1 MEKIHSVY
9 GDDEVEVIL
18 NLTQHA
24 ASPEQVEAGVV
35 EPEEK
40 ARVQELLT
48 FASLPSLAEI
58 YERAEALAEVASRHG
73 ATQVMIG
80 GAPYLMAPLEW
91 GLLKRGILPL
101 YSFTERV
108 SEEQVQPDGTTRK
121 VSTFR
126 HVGFVRVDD
135 PDWIGDPEE

>member
-1 MEKIHSVY
+1 MEIHRVY
-9 GDDEVEVIL
+9 GDGEVPVIL

-40 ARVQELLT
+40 ARVQKLLT

-58 YERAEALAEVASRHG
+58 HERAEAIADVASRHG
-73 ATQVMIG
+73 ATRAMVG

-91 GLLKRGILPL
+91 ALIKRNILPL

-126 HVGFVRVDD
+126 HVGFIRVEN

>member
-1 MEKIHSVY
+1 MEIHRVY
-9 GDDEVEVIL
+9 GDGEVPVIL

-24 ASPEQVEAGVV
+24 ATPEQVEAGVV

-40 ARVQELLT
+40 ARVQALLT
-48 FASLPSLAEI
+48 FNSIPSLDEI
-58 YERAEALAEVASRHG
+58 YDRAEAIADVASRHG

-91 GLLKRGILPL
+91 CLVRRNILPL

-108 SEEQVQPDGTTRK
+108 SEEVVQSDGTTRK

-135 PDWIGDPEE
+135 PNWIEE

>member
-1 MEKIHSVY
+1 MEKIHGVY
-9 GDDEVEVIL
+9 GDSEVKVIL
-18 NLTQHA
+18 NLTQHNA
-24 ASPEQVEAGVV
+24 TPEQVEAGVV
-35 EPEEK
+35 EPKEK
-40 ARVQELLT
+40 ARVQALLT
-48 FASLPSLAEI
+48 FNSIPSLDEI
-58 YERAEALAEVASRHG
+58 YERAEGLADVASRHG

-91 GLLKRGILPL
+91 WLIRRNILPL

-135 PDWIGDPEE
+135 PNWIEE

>member
-1 MEKIHSVY
+1 MEKIHGVY
-9 GDDEVEVIL
+9 GDSEVKVIL

-24 ASPEQVEAGVV
+24 ATPEQVEAGVV
-35 EPEEK
+35 EPDEK
-40 ARVQELLT
+40 ARVQALLT
-48 FASLPSLAEI
+48 FSAIPSLDEI
-58 YERAEALAEVASRHG
+58 YERAEAIADVASRHG

-91 GLLKRGILPL
+91 WLIRRNILPL

-108 SEEQVQPDGTTRK
+108 SAEEVQPDGTTRK

-135 PDWIGDPEE
+135 PNWIEE

>member
-1 MEKIHSVY
+1 MKKIHSVY
-9 GDDEVEVIL
+9 GDDEAVVIL

-40 ARVQELLT
+40 ARVQALLT
-48 FASLPSLAEI
+48 FASLPSLDEI
-58 YERAEALAEVASRHG
+58 RERAEALAEIASEHG
-73 ATQVMIG
+73 ATQAMIG

-91 GLLKRGILPL
+91 ALLRKNVLPL

-108 SEEQVQPDGTTRK
+108 SEEKVEPDGTTRK

-135 PDWIGDPEE
+135 PNWIEE

>member
-9 GDDEVEVIL
+9 GDSEVPVIL

-24 ASPEQVEAGVV
+24 ATPEQVEAGVV

-40 ARVQELLT
+40 ARVQGLLT
-48 FASLPSLAEI
+48 FNSIPSLEEI
-58 YERAEALAEVASRHG
+58 YERAEALADVASRHG

-91 GLLKRGILPL
+91 WLIRRNILPL

-135 PDWIGDPEE
+135 PNWIEE

>member
-1 MEKIHSVY
+1 
-9 GDDEVEVIL
+9 
-18 NLTQHA
+18 
-24 ASPEQVEAGVV
+24 VV
-35 EPEEK
+35 EPTDK

-48 FASLPSLAEI
+48 FASLPSLDEI

-73 ATQVMIG
+73 ATRAMVG

-91 GLLKRGILPL
+91 WLIRRNILPL

-108 SEEQVQPDGTTRK
+108 SEEQIQPDGTTRK

-135 PDWIGDPEE
+135 PNWIEE